1 LLSTGNCF
9 VQQLIDSPKALL
21 SNSNS
26 DAKEDSNVVDGS
38 GILNF
43 GNVKVGKRKVEM
55 SGPAAALVQK
65 RMAERLRRNEL

>member
-1 LLSTGNCF
+1 MNSSLD
-9 VQQLIDSPKALL
+9 IPKAPL
-21 SNSNS
+21 SNGKS
-26 DAKEDSNVVDGS
+26 DTKEDSNVVDGS

-43 GNVKVGKRKVEM
+43 GNVKVNNKRKFEM